1 MLLRVLLL
9 KLGGVQGVSFHDWNL
24 VMSRFPAASLVVV
37 IFLFKHLFLTNVKS
51 LTSISLDDDEDDDD
65 DRLVYIDAFLG
76 VDVRIKS
83 VEQGVDAGN
92 ELVEGNDVV
101 SLHGELFMVIP
112 DELAGLDVNPVNP
125 EAHMVESS
133 ITMTDDSVELVDRLD
148 LHVLGGV
155 SVHPWAV
162 HTDPGDVS
170 WSVIARF
177 TSTLTR
183 P

>member
-101 SLHGELFMVIP
+101 SLHGELLIVIP
-112 DELAGLDVNPVNP
+112 DELVGLVVNP
-125 EAHMVESS
+125 EAHMDESS
-133 ITMTDDSVELVDRLD
+133 IMMTDDSVELVDRLD